1 MTEQRVGLD
10 SQCLSYLIDAAS
22 GVTEP
27 TDPLAEERKALLRA
41 WFYGPGRFFVS
52 ETVLSECARI
62 RGTERRQLH
71 ESFGAITYWGLPI
84 RDAGAVAKRE
94 AEFARLHPKASDC
107 RILAEAEDLVL
118 DTLLT
123 YDEQLMKRLSS
134 ASSTVALATPS
145 DFWLHLAIPRGAKP
159 HSIPHA
165 TNPLSGQ
172 SWWRW

>member
-1 MTEQRVGLD
+1 MTAQRVGLD

-22 GVTEP
+22 AVSEP
-27 TDPLAEERKALLRA
+27 TDPLADQRKALLRA

-62 RGTERRQLH
+62 RGTDRRQLH
-71 ESFGAITYWGLPI
+71 ESFGAITYWGLPV
-84 RDAGAVAKRE
+84 RDAGAVARRE

-123 YDEQLMKRLSS
+123 YDAQLVKRLSS
-134 ASSTVALATPS
+134 VSPTVTLATPMS
-145 DFWLHLAIPRGAKP
+145 FWLGLGIPRGTSP

>member
-1 MTEQRVGLD
+1 MTNQKIGLD
-10 SQCLSYLIDAAS
+10 SQCLSYLIDAAN
-22 GVTEP
+22 GVSKP
-27 TDPLAEERKALLRA
+27 SDSLADERKALLRL

-62 RGTERRQLH
+62 RGTERRELH
-71 ESFGAITYWGLPI
+71 ESFGSITYWGHPI
-84 RDAGAVAKRE
+84 RDAGVVAKRASE
-94 AEFARLHPKASDC
+94 LALLHPQTSDC

-123 YDEQLMKRLSS
+123 YDRRLMRRLSA
-134 ASSTVALATPS
+134 ASPTVALATPS
-145 DFWLHLAIPRGAKP
+145 NFWLALGIPRGSQP

-165 TNPLSGQ
+165 TNPLHGQ

>member
-27 TDPLAEERKALLRA
+27 TDLLVDERKALLRA

-71 ESFGAITYWGLPI
+71 ESFGAIIYWGLPI

-94 AEFARLHPKASDC
+94 AEFGRLHPKASDC

-134 ASSTVALATPS
+134 ASPTVALATPS
-145 DFWLHLAIPRGAKP
+145 SFWLSLGIPRGAKP